1 MNKVARTGSHLL
13 AVRRLGLVFPF
24 SLGIAAVAGCGQ
36 REERAESPSQPLPSA
51 ASSIPVGD
59 DDAGAGLPAEPTAP
73 TAAPSSAAPGGSDGG
88 TSSCRPDSPWQNIDA
103 GEFAFTLPC
112 DMAQKPVHGIDSK
125 VGSYESPSLSL
136 MYDYG
141 RYSSDLGE
149 LKGQPE
155 LREESSTIGGK
166 AARIVTVRSADAN
179 KERPFTAAVAFASV
193 GPAVRA
199 DRIRLTVVAHGKT
212 AADQETAKRIFRSI
226 QFK

>member
-1 MNKVARTGSHLL
+1 MSLVAGTDSHL
-13 AVRRLGLVFPF
+13 AVVRLFVAILPF

-36 REERAESPSQPLPSA
+36 HEGRPESPSQPLPSA
-51 ASSIPVGD
+51 TSSTPVGL
-59 DDAGAGLPAEPTAP
+59 DDAGAGVPGVPTAP
-73 TAAPSSAAPGGSDGG
+73 SSSAPPPGGSDGG
-88 TSSCRPDSPWQNIDA
+88 TSACKPDSPWQNIDA
-103 GEFAFTLPC
+103 GEFGFTVPC
-112 DMAQKPVHGIDSK
+112 DMVQKPVQGIDSK
-125 VGSYESPSLSL
+125 VARYDSPTLWL

-166 AARIVTVRSADAN
+166 PARIVTVRSADAAN
-179 KERPFTAAVAFASV
+179 DRPFTAAVAFASV
-193 GPAVRA
+193 GPAIRA
-199 DRIRLTVVAHGKT
+199 DKIRLTMVAHGTT